1 MADVVII
8 DSDEFQLSDRNK
20 WIRNGLPREYGASTF
35 YATEVGLNW
44 SYTFVGST
52 VEVLGSIRQ
61 GLPNTDVEF
70 YVDGSLSKTFT
81 SPTINITERSRWHQ
95 SLFKKSGLDPNT
107 NHTIQGRQAT
117 LPDPTQKGPI
127 FFDYILYTPSAKT
140 VFDKTTRFFIDE
152 RDSRVNFAKPN
163 PQDWVLQN
171 DGAFSYDDFFGRGV
185 TNTTDPE
192 NIVTFSFTGTK
203 IEVYGCKDVNFTPR
217 LNFTLDGQSPD
228 IIQLQGEPEYQR
240 RYNVALW
247 ESPVV
252 DGNTE
257 HTVQMNHVNGSNG
270 GMCLDYFLVTPA
282 TQSPGFFEKTGPPA
296 YAIVLPV
303 LTGVLGLVVL
313 IGVLVWYIRKRRK
326 ARSVH
331 QRSISSE
338 EEIKPYTQG
347 LSFNLAAPEAVV
359 TPFEDTSSSRRIPVT
374 QKSLEGLGTIPSLR
388 PHGAAASYVSSS
400 DEPPSSTWEVAN
412 APDGASLTGGSDA
425 YSPRLQPVRLRVENE

>member
-1 MADVVII
+1 
-8 DSDEFQLSDRNK
+8 
-20 WIRNGLPREYGASTF
+20 
-35 YATEVGLNW
+35 
-44 SYTFVGST
+44 
-52 VEVLGSIRQ
+52 
-61 GLPNTDVEF
+61 
-70 YVDGSLSKTFT
+70 
-81 SPTINITERSRWHQ
+81 
-95 SLFKKSGLDPNT
+95 
-107 NHTIQGRQAT
+107 
-117 LPDPTQKGPI
+117 
-127 FFDYILYTPSAKT
+127 

-152 RDSRVNFAKPN
+152 RDSRVNFANPS

-192 NIVTFSFTGTK
+192 NIVTFSFTGMLSKVSRSFKLTLYPGTK
-203 IEVYGCKDVNFTPR
+203 IEIYGCKDVNFTPR

-252 DGNTE
+252 DGHTE

-326 ARSVH
+326 ARNVH

-347 LSFNLAAPEAVV
+347 LSFNLGSFFFHFDFKAKAYTVLMFSTA
-359 TPFEDTSSSRRIPVT
+359 R
-374 QKSLEGLGTIPSLR
+374 GGCNTI
-388 PHGAAASYVSSS
+388 
-400 DEPPSSTWEVAN
+400 
-412 APDGASLTGGSDA
+412 
-425 YSPRLQPVRLRVENE
+425 